1 MILRFYKI
9 TDAPEVVNKTLGEFL
24 EVEGTCRS
32 ELDTFSPEVVVGFD
46 CRDYNYM
53 YIPEFDRYYFINGGS
68 FVSNGLFRVKDVRE
82 DVLMSLK
89 DELQNLMVIIDKT
102 EMPGVGNEYIN
113 DGSFI
118 TSSKTINK
126 VYDFPDGFNDNP
138 DFILLTAGGWLGGA

>member
-1 MILRFYKI
+1 MEIRFYKI
-9 TDAPEVVNKTLGEFL
+9 TDDPIKVDKNLTNEIIVQ
-24 EVEGTCRS
+24 GTCRD
-32 ELDTFSPEVVVGFD
+32 EIDLFSPEVVVGFD
-46 CRDYNYM
+46 CREYNYM

-68 FVSNGLFRVKDVRE
+68 FVSNGLFRVKDVGE

-89 DELQNLMVIIDKT
+89 DELQDLMVIIDKT
-102 EMPGVGNEYIN
+102 EMSAVGNEYID

-126 VYDFPDGFNDNP
+126 VYNFPDGFNDNP